1 MVSNIWSNTFTVTTT
16 QMSTQVAKS
25 GESENK
31 SDSVGESV
39 KKRRKGKVPR
49 SGAEDKEHVKFEN
62 VRGAKKRRLEEV
74 PRSGAENQVHVEF
87 ENVRGA
93 KKRRLEEVSGN
104 GTKYQE
110 HVESEYVQGAKKRR
124 QVVSRNGAEFEGENG
139 FTRVNHSGGGGC
151 VMPVDSSQMVE
162 PITMRLVSMAP
173 PVPQDK
179 PPPVWMA
186 THDWVRPTAH

>member
-31 SDSVGESV
+31 SNGVGESVRQDALEQCV

-49 SGAEDKEHVKFEN
+49 SGAKDKEHVELEY
-62 VRGAKKRRLEEV
+62 VRGAKKRRLDVV
-74 PRSGAENQVHVEF
+74 PRSGAEE
-87 ENVRGA
+87 
-93 KKRRLEEVSGN
+93 K
-104 GTKYQE
+104 E